1 MPRQQRVP
9 ARSTTLFLAMRR
21 AGPSSASLIAA
32 AVLLQYGASASAG
45 TIDLGDGLEADWS
58 LNASFTNAWRA
69 KNADPQLVG
78 IGDGGSASTYTGSA
92 TKNFDKG
99 DNFTQL
105 LRIVGDVNVRKG
117 DNGLVLRAKAW
128 DNFRLSSQS
137 VPFGAPSNGFAPD
150 TRLNDDGFDT
160 RLSKF
165 KGAQLLDAYVYGGF
179 DIAEGYAAKVKLGS
193 HVVNF
198 GESLFVPGINQY
210 SVLDVNALRQP
221 GTLLKEAILP
231 VPQLSFNLGLPNGG
245 SVEAFYQL
253 RWERT
258 SIDGCGTYWSPSTA
272 LNCTQ
277 GQSVVAS
284 DALGSYTSA
293 QYANGVPALGGP
305 NFNFSRLP
313 DRKPGHKGQFGL
325 AYKQTVE
332 AIDTELGAYFV
343 NYSTHL
349 PNLSAI
355 RDLTTVPGSAYY
367 AAAPLGSTFWDY
379 SARNINV
386 FGLSGSTVVGGW
398 AVAGEASYTKDYP
411 VQVSPVDLFFALAVP
426 NGAGGVG
433 IGPLAARYGSGT
445 APLGSN
451 SYLRGYDL
459 KNRTQLQVNTLKIV
473 PNVLGATGMTLLA
486 EAVYQHWSGIGNPFT
501 DVRYGR
507 GFEYGAAQAASFG
520 GACPAGNPGNCTTD
534 GYFTSNAFGVRML
547 AELEYPNAIGDIT
560 LKPRVYLAKD
570 ISGWSADGM
579 FVKDRRTL
587 SLGLRAEYAKRYY
600 ADFSYTSFNRK
611 ARFDSFH
618 DRDFIGLVIGAA
630 F

>member
-1 MPRQQRVP
+1 MPRQARAP
-9 ARSTTLFLAMRR
+9 AHSTTLLPVTRR
-21 AGPSSASLIAA
+21 AGPSSARLIAA
-32 AVLLQYGASASAG
+32 AVLLQYGASAGAG
-45 TIDLGDGLEADWS
+45 TVTLADGLEADWS
-58 LNASFTNAWRA
+58 LNASFTNAWRT
-69 KNADPQLVG
+69 KNPDPELIG
-78 IGDGGSASTYTGSA
+78 IGDGGSASAYTGSA
-92 TKNFDKG
+92 TRNFGKS

-105 LRIVGDVNVRKG
+105 LRILGDVNVRKG
-117 DNGLVLRAKAW
+117 DDGLVLRAKAW
-128 DNFRLSSQS
+128 DNLRLSSQS

-165 KGAQLLDAYVYGGF
+165 RGVALLDAYVYGGF
-179 DIAEGYAAKVKLGS
+179 EIAEGYAAKVKLGS

-231 VPQLSFNLGLPNGG
+231 TPQLSFNLGLPNGG
-245 SVEAFYQL
+245 SVEAFYRF
-253 RWERT
+253 RWKRT

-277 GQSVVAS
+277 GQALVAS
-284 DALGSYTSA
+284 DALGSFTSA
-293 QYANGVPALGGP
+293 QYANGVPALGGLD
-305 NFNFSRLP
+305 FNFSRLP
-313 DRKPGHKGQFGL
+313 DRTPGDKDQFGL

-332 AIDTELGAYFV
+332 EIDTELGAYFV

-355 RDLTTVPGSAYY
+355 RDLTTVPGSVYY
-367 AAAPLGSTFWDY
+367 AVAPVGSIFWDY
-379 SARNINV
+379 SARNIKV
-386 FGLSGSTVVGGW
+386 FGLSASTVAGGW
-398 AVAGEASYTKDYP
+398 AVAGEVSYTKDYP
-411 VQVSPVDLFFALAVP
+411 VQVSPVDLFFAVAVP
-426 NGAGGVG
+426 DGVGGVG
-433 IGPLAARYGSGT
+433 IGPLASRYGSGA

-451 SYLRGYDL
+451 AYLRGYDL

-486 EAVYQHWSGIGNPFT
+486 EAVFQHWSGIGDPYT

-534 GYFTSNAFGVRML
+534 GYFTSNAFGVRVL
-547 AELEYPNAIGDIT
+547 AEFEYPNAIGDIT
-560 LKPRVYLAKD
+560 LKPRLFLAQD

-579 FVKDRRTL
+579 FVEKRRTL
-587 SLGLRAEYAKRYY
+587 SLGLRAEVAKRYY
-600 ADFSYTSFNRK
+600 VDLSYTGYNSR

-618 DRDFIGLVIGAA
+618 DRDFLGLVIGAA